1 MEVRE
6 KLVNV
11 KIIVVIK
18 KISMT
23 YPKVHISKEKIE
35 KIILIIDLGLLKQA
49 EVDY

>member
-1 MEVRE
+1 MEMRE

-23 YPKVHISKEKIE
+23 YQKVQISKEK
-35 KIILIIDLGLLKQA
+35 
-49 EVDY
+49 